1 MGAQLGERGLFDT
14 LSGLVLQQD
23 EVLLMSGTVLQDC
36 FYQFAVSEQR
46 VTRNHLACELSAAD
60 AAFVFER
67 SPESLRNFGNPVLCG
82 LSWATLQLA
91 SSLSAAT
98 WGSWCRVALCSR
110 GKLLVQASPP
120 PCGLLSIGLVID
132 DDLIEVFGG
141 RAGRCESA
149 SSLL

>member
-1 MGAQLGERGLFDT
+1 MFDT

-23 EVLLMSGTVLQDC
+23 EVLLMSGTGLQDC

-98 WGSWCRVALCSR
+98 WV
-110 GKLLVQASPP
+110 LVQ
-120 PCGLLSIGLVID
+120 
-132 DDLIEVFGG
+132 G
-141 RAGRCESA
+141 RALFPGRAARAGLSA
-149 SSLL
+149 SVRALVDRSCDRRRLD